1 MKSSVM
7 LVCCWQ
13 STLEIWFIAL
23 GRWPRPVPQRCEVLS
38 LLILVLIWSI
48 INGIDDEGLS
58 NRNVINANQRE
69 LIENRY

>member
-7 LVCCWQ
+7 PVCCWQ
-13 STLEIWFIAL
+13 SPLQIWFIAL
-23 GRWPRPVPQRCEVLS
+23 GGWPSPVPQRCEVLS

-48 INGIDDEGLS
+48 VNGTDDKGLT
-58 NRNVINANQRE
+58 NRNVINANQHE